1 MFVVY
6 GIRTKTIDDEYM
18 KRLYY
23 LMDKWS
29 LALETGATPPIDSFP
44 LLQLIQQRFMGNW
57 KGRAVEVG
65 DLMTSL
71 YTEVLQRVYARRN
84 ANIKKDS
91 LMDRVLDQQEKNGFN
106 EHQLAFFG
114 GTLMEGGSDTS
125 SSLILAII
133 QAMTEYPEVQE
144 R

>member
-1 MFVVY
+1 MPS
-6 GIRTKTIDDEYM
+6 
-18 KRLYY
+18 
-23 LMDKWS
+23 W
-29 LALETGATPPIDSFP
+29 
-44 LLQLIQQRFMGNW
+44 
-57 KGRAVEVG
+57 
-65 DLMTSL
+65 

-91 LMDRVLDQQEKNGFN
+91 LMVRVLDQQETNGFN

-114 GTLMEGGSDTS
+114 GTYMEGGSDTF

-133 QAMTEYPEVQE
+133 QAMTEYPEVQK

>member
-1 MFVVY
+1 
-6 GIRTKTIDDEYM
+6 
-18 KRLYY
+18 
-23 LMDKWS
+23 
-29 LALETGATPPIDSFP
+29 
-44 LLQLIQQRFMGNW
+44 
-57 KGRAVEVG
+57 
-65 DLMTSL
+65 MTSL

-84 ANIKKDS
+84 ANINKDS
-91 LMDRVLDQQEKNGFN
+91 LMDRVLDQQDKNDFN

-133 QAMTEYPEVQE
+133 QAMTQYPEVQK

>member
-1 MFVVY
+1 M
-6 GIRTKTIDDEYM
+6 
-18 KRLYY
+18 
-23 LMDKWS
+23 
-29 LALETGATPPIDSFP
+29 
-44 LLQLIQQRFMGNW
+44 
-57 KGRAVEVG
+57 EVG

-71 YTEVLQRVYARRN
+71 YTEALQRVYARRN
-84 ANIKKDS
+84 ANVKKDS

-133 QAMTEYPEVQE
+133 QAMTEYPEVQK